1 MNFSSRELWEN
12 LLNIKRKMAENIK
25 NPKFFDISYVPDEI
39 YIRKEME
46 EVAGYLAEYFL
57 MGTPKNIIVYGH
69 QGSGKTTSILNL
81 LETMRRSENGK
92 MDYAY
97 INAGKNATTST
108 LLRNLLG
115 DFTTGYG
122 TEDMF
127 KKFLK
132 HYQKL
137 KINGVKRYVVVID
150 EADSLKDSEIY
161 KFISRQTDI
170 NMVILT
176 RNMQWVSDLEG
187 DIKSSL
193 LPIYVHFPTYEIAE
207 IKTILE
213 MRAKEGLYKYNEGF
227 LNLLSARL
235 YREHNS
241 DIRIGIRSLLIV
253 AQNNSLEFKDKED
266 AGSILKIKEEIMERI
281 LKEAAEDVESST
293 IKEMKDKELIIL
305 RSLIEDPDTNKAF
318 RYTVSYMS
326 VIYGGYS
333 VSKKQFFNI
342 LHAIEVRGL
351 FTTIRKQVGRTYT
364 LEVVGLSQYENLIKN
379 EFDRRFRTHS
389 EVVVN

>member
-1 MNFSSRELWEN
+1 MNFGSRELWEN
-12 LLNIKRKMAENIK
+12 LLNIKRKMVENIK
-25 NPKFFDISYVPDEI
+25 NPKFFDISFVPDEI
-39 YIRKEME
+39 YIRKELE
-46 EVAGYLAEYFL
+46 EVATNLAEYFVT
-57 MGTPKNIIVYGH
+57 GVPNNIIVYGH

-81 LETMRRSENGK
+81 LETVKQSENGK

-132 HYQKL
+132 HYQEL
-137 KINGVKRYVVVID
+137 KINGIERYVVVID

-193 LPIYVHFPTYEIAE
+193 LPIFVHFPTYEIAE

-213 MRAKEGLYKYNEGF
+213 MRAKEGLYEYNEGF
-227 LNLLSARL
+227 LNLLNTRL
-235 YREHNS
+235 YREYNS
-241 DIRIGIRSLLIV
+241 DIRIGIRCLLL
-253 AQNNSLEFKDKED
+253 AAHNNSWQIED
-266 AGSILKIKEEIMERI
+266 VDGILKK
-281 LKEAAEDVESST
+281 AAEDVESST
-293 IKEMKDKELIIL
+293 IREMKDKELIVL
-305 RSLIEDPDTNKAF
+305 RSLLQDPDTNKA
-318 RYTVSYMS
+318 YGYAVSYMN
-326 VIYGGYS
+326 VIFGGYS

-342 LHAIEVRGL
+342 FHAIEVRGL

-364 LEVVGLSQYENLIKN
+364 LEIVGLSQYENLIKN